1 MQGVFLPVVLAD
13 PLGFNSFKSLQYL
26 GDRVGGMMGPSFLP
40 LLVKPPLQDDITS
53 IILQSQNSNT
63 KPIVKI
69 NSMLISVA

>member
-1 MQGVFLPVVLAD
+1 
-13 PLGFNSFKSLQYL
+13 
-26 GDRVGGMMGPSFLP
+26 MGPSFLP